1 MQHGQQQM
9 FICNESEVYFRQV
22 SMTQRP
28 WHDVKG
34 WLLLAD
40 LMELKHLQL

>member
-1 MQHGQQQM
+1 M
-9 FICNESEVYFRQV
+9 FICNGSGVGFRQV
-22 SMTQRP
+22 SVTRQP
-28 WHDVKG
+28 WHDVGG

>member
-1 MQHGQQQM
+1 M
-9 FICNESEVYFRQV
+9 FICNENEDRFRQV
-22 SMTQRP
+22 SVTRQP
-28 WHDVKG
+28 WHDVGG